1 MHVIWHATNGQSF
14 YVVFSRDAAEV
25 RLESFVDGRREQR
38 TPFLGGEHA
47 MHQAG
52 VE

>member
-1 MHVIWHATNGQSF
+1 MLKLA
-14 YVVFSRDAAEV
+14 RDAQMET
-25 RLESFVDGRREQR
+25 LEFDGADADGRREPR
-38 TPFLGGEHA
+38 TLFLGGEHA